1 MDRHLRVG
9 ACLSLSGRFAQ
20 FGRQAALGLEAW
32 RWRSLGGNA
41 ELIIEDDRS
50 DRHSLEAVLP
60 SVSARCDILLGPYST
75 VLARTAGRIA
85 ADSGRLVWNHGGSGD
100 DVQCAQPGHM
110 ISVLTPTSRY
120 GLPFARILADDSG
133 ALRDL
138 CVVHGAG
145 RFGRQVAE
153 GTAAAA
159 EQLGI
164 TVVRAS
170 PEEFPPASLSPDWDL
185 FSAGVFE
192 QDAELAARALRLP
205 RPPERLC
212 TVSAGVRD
220 FSNAVDNPE
229 GVFGIA
235 QWFPGSRHQSLLG
248 PSEEEFLRAYASAG
262 GDVPDYP
269 AVQAAAG
276 AVIASHCA
284 RLTGSSQPKD
294 LLEASAAL
302 DTSTLFGGFQVD
314 SSSGTQL
321 KHETTLVRWKD
332 GELVTVPAPAPH
344 PA

>member
-32 RWRSLGGNA
+32 RSLDRNA
-41 ELIIEDDRS
+41 ELVIEDDRS
-50 DRHSLEAVLP
+50 DRHALDAVLP
-60 SVSARCDILLGPYST
+60 GVAARCDVLLGPYST
-75 VLARTAGRIA
+75 VLARAAGRMA
-85 ADSGRLVWNHGGSGD
+85 ADSGWLVWNHGGSGD
-100 DVQCAQPGHM
+100 DVQRAQPGHM

-120 GLPFARILADDSG
+120 GEPFVRILAGDSG
-133 ALRDL
+133 ARRDL

-145 RFGRQVAE
+145 RFGRQVAD
-153 GTAAAA
+153 GAAAAA

-164 TVVRAS
+164 TVVRAD
-170 PEEFPPASLSPDWDL
+170 PGEFPPASLSSDWDL

-192 QDAELAARALRLP
+192 QDAELATRALRLP
-205 RPPERLC
+205 QPPRRLC

-220 FSNAVDNPE
+220 FSRVADNPE

-235 QWFPGSRHQSLLG
+235 QWFPGSRHQALLG
-248 PSEEEFLRAYASAG
+248 PSEEEFLRAHASAG

-284 RLTGSSQPKD
+284 RLTGSSRRED
-294 LLEASAAL
+294 LWEAAAAL
-302 DTSTLFGGFQVD
+302 DTSTMFGGFQVGLF
-314 SSSGTQL
+314 SGTQL

-332 GELVTVPAPAPH
+332 RELMTAPATAPH
-344 PA
+344 AT